1 MINIGDLVE
10 WTTSHTFHERL
21 TNTRCTASPAPFHD
35 DFVFGVVFREK
46 VESLDGINKTKLF
59 EVHFPNRQQYW
70 IAAAGLKKLV

>member
-1 MINIGDLVE
+1 MINVGDLVE
-10 WTTSHTFHERL
+10 WTTNHTLRERL
-21 TNTRCTASPAPFHD
+21 DINPAPFHD
-35 DFVFGVVFREK
+35 FAFGVVFREK

>member
-1 MINIGDLVE
+1 MINVGDLVE
-10 WTTSHTFHERL
+10 WTTSHTFHERFAH
-21 TNTRCTASPAPFHD
+21 RAVAKGRPAPFHD
-35 DFVFGVVFREK
+35 FAFGVVFKEK

>member
-1 MINIGDLVE
+1 MINIGDLVM
-10 WTTSHTFHERL
+10 WTTNHTLRGL
-21 TNTRCTASPAPFHD
+21 SINPPPFHD

>member
-1 MINIGDLVE
+1 MINVGDLVE

-21 TNTRCTASPAPFHD
+21 GHRDTKRPAPFHD
-35 DFVFGVVFREK
+35 FAFGVVFREK